1 MQMRRI
7 KARLDEGSAQG
18 PAVSMKQQEA
28 YHLLSRMLTE
38 EREQAAAALAV
49 LDKKKVPA
57 ERVKGLLSFV
67 AAHENEIAGATG
79 GLQGAINVDY
89 DLWLASPRGAEGRAA
104 GSANASPE
112 GSPAGSGGLFSPLP
126 AGAAGAEFSSSPPDG
141 GFGGSFGGAPPPPR
155 PQLQPASATSKTV
168 LAKQLSKIELYYK
181 PVVDTSKDVLVL
193 ERLPPLEA
201 SAAAREAERERER
214 TRPASRIEWGG
225 GKPVNRAVS
234 KINSRRRAPAPHD
247 AAALPPDEYSE
258 ADIRARR
265 EAAERSKR
273 LLLEIRA
280 IERQLAIAKAGDRA
294 ASRSPVL
301 GQGLGGVSARE
312 SLASGGGL
320 GGLGGGGFS
329 SRGGLDGGGSVGAG
343 AGAGFGHSMGMRP
356 SLPASSMASGSLA
369 GVGGGGSVSSSARGR
384 GSVLADGGRAL
395 MSGGGAVSGGFGG
408 RGGGGGGGDL
418 GLPPATAGGSV
429 VFADGSVV
437 FDFESVNLAQG
448 SIGGGGGMGGAG
460 SSRLGRAGG
469 SRGGGGGRGLGSLA
483 SQSAAA
489 PPEPS
494 LGPGP
499 ADRDVEFDAVA
510 KKLARLR
517 AAELKQRSELRLLK
531 AYQSTPLSFR

>member
-1 MQMRRI
+1 
-7 KARLDEGSAQG
+7 
-18 PAVSMKQQEA
+18 MKQQEA
-28 YHLLSRMLTE
+28 YHLLSRMLME

-104 GSANASPE
+104 GSANSSPE

-126 AGAAGAEFSSSPPDG
+126 AGAAGADVTSSSSPDG
-141 GFGGSFGGAPPPPR
+141 GFGSGAFGGAPPPR
-155 PQLQPASATSKTV
+155 PHLQPASATSKTV

-201 SAAAREAERERER
+201 AAAAREAERERER

-234 KINSRRRAPAPHD
+234 KINSRRRAPAPLD

-301 GQGLGGVSARE
+301 GQGLGGLSARE

-320 GGLGGGGFS
+320 GGLGGFS

-343 AGAGFGHSMGMRP
+343 AGSGFGHSMGMRP

-369 GVGGGGSVSSSARGR
+369 GIGGGGGFGGGGFGGGGIGGGGSVSSSARGR

-408 RGGGGGGGDL
+408 RGGGGGGGGGGGDL

-448 SIGGGGGMGGAG
+448 SIGGGMGGAG
-460 SSRLGRAGG
+460 SSRRGRAGG
-469 SRGGGGGRGLGSLA
+469 SRAGRGGGGGGGLGSIA
-483 SQSAAA
+483 SVGA

-494 LGPGP
+494 LAGG
-499 ADRDVEFDAVA
+499 DRDLEFDAVA

-531 AYQSTPLSFR
+531 AYQVNSFSIR